1 MAVNK
6 QCSYYPVNL
15 LFSFFFF
22 ITHSPKSRR
31 FPACLSVHRK
41 KFYLSQWIMVKAE

>member
-22 ITHSPKSRR
+22 
-31 FPACLSVHRK
+31 LSHIHQRADASLLVCPFTERN
-41 KFYLSQWIMVKAE
+41 FILVSGLW